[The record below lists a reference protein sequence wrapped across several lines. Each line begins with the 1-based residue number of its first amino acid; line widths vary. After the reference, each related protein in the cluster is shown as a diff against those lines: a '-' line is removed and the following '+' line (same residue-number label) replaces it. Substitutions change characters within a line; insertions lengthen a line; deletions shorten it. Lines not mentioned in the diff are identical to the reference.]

1 MVLLLGGW
9 RGDRVFVHVS
19 TDGELDAV
27 ELVRRLRVECGGAGG
42 GSKKS
47 AVWTVKSEEVV

>member
-27 ELVRRLRVECGGAGG
+27 ELVRRLRGECGGEGG